1 MRDNGAVTG
10 HEIELRDD
18 QIIISR
24 TDEQGR
30 IVFANQDFIDIS
42 GYAEDE
48 LIGQPQNII
57 RHPDM
62 PAEVFAD
69 LWRDIRAGRPWVG
82 LIKNRCKNGDFYWV
96 EAHVSPLRNGQ
107 TRSGYLSMRRK
118 PSREQIAAAESAYAA
133 LRDPTHAEPVVRHGK
148 VVRRHPWLSLPA
160 NFEQASLGA
169 KLVAASLAAAIVIL
183 GIASYF
189 LAGHVTRVL
198 DDNARQQLT
207 HDVSLLRAAVSSR
220 IESANIETV
229 EYSKILSDHLYETL
243 GGREKLSRRSFEAM
257 LDQTG
262 SPANQ
267 KIAGVLRDLRGV
279 GTIFLLTPKGFQ
291 RRLTTALDENGKPAI
306 GTYLDAGHPA
316 HLPLVKGETYIGPAR
331 VFGRQYVTRYTPI
344 IDRDGEVIGASV
356 IGIDIGEQLKPL
368 KTQIRSMQVGN
379 SGYYYIIDS
388 TPDEHYGDL
397 LLHPYKEGQNVS
409 SFRLGNGENL
419 VSEMLK
425 QRHGE
430 ISYFWKNEEAGEKF
444 PRKKMVIFEVLDNP
458 RWIIA
463 GGTTV
468 EEFTALAQRIVW
480 LVVAGGLIMAS
491 VIFVIIV
498 LLLRKLV
505 LEPLNTQVLPTF
517 HAISSG
523 HFDTP
528 LDVRG
533 NDEIAQVIQGLETL
547 RNRLAFDNDRERT
560 LARMR
565 ELAQQEAEALAQAR
579 ADFLANMSHEIRTPL
594 NGVIGLSYLL
604 LQSPLNPRE
613 MEYVRRIEGAGK
625 LLLAI
630 VNDVLDFSK
639 IDAGGMQLEDA
650 SFHLDD
656 VLDNLS
662 SLLRTRVQ
670 EKKLVLQYVVSPN
683 VPQSL
688 RGDALRL
695 SQVLINLI
703 GNAIKFTANGN
714 ITLYADCTEL
724 RDGKANLSFRI
735 QDTGIGMSPE
745 QRSNLFQPF
754 TQADSSVTRKFGGTG
769 LGLVITKRLIEMM
782 GGSIRVDSTPQVGST
797 FTFNVLLG
805 IGDDDLPAPMPS
817 SHYRVLVVDDNKLA
831 RVVLARLLEKHGCTV
846 ETDDSGNAALARLE
860 RDDHPFD
867 CIMVD
872 LNMPGMDGLALAE
885 ILRAKLG
892 KTTRLVMITADN
904 PHSAKLRGALGDF
917 DEVAEKPVTAAG
929 IGDMLARL
937 RGLPTATDTAAP
949 PPVAAAPLAGA
960 RILVAED
967 VPTNQLIMCDLLES
981 LGATV
986 LLADNGQVALRELAH
1001 SGSEIDLILMD
1012 IQMPEMDG
1020 LEATRRIRSGSVRQD
1035 IPIVA
1040 LTAHALANERQR
1052 AAEAG
1057 MNDFL
1062 TKPIDPERL
1071 IDMIRRYTVPR
1082 PVAEPPMPAEAA
1094 PPAPEVPPA
1103 PSASA
1108 GPSAFAD
1115 LPGIDGTDGLRR
1127 MMNKTALYEKV
1138 LRDFATRFTGEA
1150 GRIRDALA
1158 AGERETAARLAH
1170 SLKGTGGT
1178 IGAKQL
1184 ATLALELEQ
1193 AIKENG
1199 DDQDARLG
1207 AFEAELERVLSGIT
1221 AAFPST

>member
-10 HEIELRDD
+10 HEIELRDE

-42 GYAEDE
+42 GFTEDE
-48 LIGQPQNII
+48 LIGQPQNIL

-69 LWRDIRAGRPWVG
+69 LWRDIKAGRPWIG

-96 EAHVSPLRNGQ
+96 EAHVSPFRSGKK
-107 TRSGYLSMRRK
+107 RSGYLSMRRK
-118 PSREQIAAAESAYAA
+118 PSREQITAAESAYAM
-133 LRDPTHAEPVVRHGK
+133 LREPAQASHLFVQHGK
-148 VVRRHPWLSLPA
+148 VRRRRPWTALYGAFESRSLGTKLVT
-160 NFEQASLGA
+160 ASL
-169 KLVAASLAAAIVIL
+169 LAAILIL

-229 EYSKILSDHLYETL
+229 EYAKILSDRVYETL
-243 GGREKLSRRSFEAM
+243 GGRDKVSRRSFEAM
-257 LDQTG
+257 LEQTG
-262 SPANQ
+262 NPANR
-267 KIAGVLRDLRGV
+267 KIDGVLRDLRGV
-279 GTIFLLTPKGFQ
+279 GTIFLLTPQGFE
-291 RRLTTALDENGKPAI
+291 RRMSTALDENGKSPI
-306 GTYLDAGHPA
+306 GSYLEAGHPA
-316 HLPLVKGETYIGPAR
+316 HLPLVKGETYTGPAR

-344 IDRDGEVIGASV
+344 VDRDGEVIGASV
-356 IGIDIGEQLKPL
+356 IGIDISEQLKPL

-379 SGYYYIIDS
+379 SGYYYIVDGTS
-388 TPDEHYGDL
+388 DEHYGDL
-397 LLHPYKEGQNVS
+397 ILHPYKEGQSVS
-409 SFRLGNGENL
+409 RFQLGSGENL
-419 VSEMLK
+419 VNEMLK
-425 QRHGE
+425 QRRGE
-430 ISYFWKNEEAGEKF
+430 ISYLWKNEEAGDKVA
-444 PRKKMVIFEVLDNP
+444 RKKMVIFEVLDNP
-458 RWIIA
+458 RWIVA

-491 VIFVIIV
+491 VIFLTIV

-517 HAISSG
+517 QAISSG
-523 HFDTP
+523 RFNTP
-528 LDVRG
+528 LNIRG
-533 NDEIAQVIQGLETL
+533 SDEIAQVVQGLETL
-547 RNRLAFDNDRERT
+547 RNRLAFDNGRERA

-565 ELAQQEAEALAQAR
+565 AQAQQEAEALAQAR

-604 LQSPLNPRE
+604 LQSPLSPRE

-650 SFHLDD
+650 GFHLDD

-670 EKKLVLQYVVSPN
+670 EKKLVLEYVVSPN
-683 VPQSL
+683 VPQGL

-703 GNAIKFTANGN
+703 SNAIKFTANGS
-714 ITLYADCTEL
+714 ITLYADCNE
-724 RDGKANLSFRI
+724 RHDKRANLSFRI

-745 QRSNLFQPF
+745 QRASLFQPF
-754 TQADSSVTRKFGGTG
+754 TQADTSVTRKFGGTG

-782 GGSIRVDSTPQVGST
+782 GGSIHVDSTPQIGST
-797 FTFNVLLG
+797 FIFNVWLG
-805 IGDDDLPAPMPS
+805 IDDDAPAAPPPS
-817 SHYRVLVVDDNKLA
+817 TDYRVLVVDDNKLA
-831 RVVLARLLEKHGCTV
+831 RTVLARLLQKHGCTV
-846 ETDDSGNAALARLE
+846 ETDDSGNAALARLD
-860 RDDHPFD
+860 RDTQPFD

-885 ILRAKLG
+885 ILRARLG
-892 KTTRLVMITADN
+892 RTTRLVMITADN
-904 PHSAKLRGALGDF
+904 PHSARLRGTLGDF

-929 IGDMLARL
+929 IGEMLARL
-937 RGLPTATDTAAP
+937 RGLPSTGSPALA
-949 PPVAAAPLAGA
+949 PVAAAPLAGA

-967 VPTNQLIMCDLLES
+967 VPTNQLIIRDLLES

-986 LLADNGQVALRELAH
+986 LLADNGEVALRELER
-1001 SGSEIDLILMD
+1001 SGMEIDLILMD

-1020 LEATRRIRSGSVRQD
+1020 LEATRRIRTGSFRCD

-1040 LTAHALANERQR
+1040 LTAHALENERQR
-1052 AAEAG
+1052 ASEAG

-1071 IDMIRRYTVPR
+1071 VDMIRRHTAPTAG
-1082 PVAEPPMPAEAA
+1082 PATPAAQEPAA
-1094 PPAPEVPPA
+1094 PPTF
-1103 PSASA
+1103 A
-1108 GPSAFAD
+1108 G
-1115 LPGIDGTDGLRR
+1115 LPGIDGADGLRR

-1138 LRDFATRFTGEA
+1138 LRDFGIRFAGEA
-1150 GRIRDALA
+1150 GRIRHAVLA
-1158 AGERETAARLAH
+1158 GDRETASRLAH

-1184 ATLALELEQ
+1184 AALALELEQ
-1193 AIKENG
+1193 AIKG
-1199 DDQDARLG
+1199 DS
-1207 AFEAELERVLSGIT
+1207 AELEVKLAAVAAELEQVLAGIQ
-1221 AAFPST
+1221 AAFPPS